1 MTSAPSS
8 AVGRRYPTPEA
19 LLDRSAA
26 ATGPDDFGPGD
37 FRPGLAMLLESLEH
51 DSDLDP
57 SADERQIG
65 ALERRLGNRLEVEA
79 WYRDHPEIAE
89 ATIEGPID
97 INGLPRTGTT
107 ALANILSLDPQFRS
121 LRGWEQARPCPPPIA
136 GREESDPR
144 RVQAVAEHAR
154 RSEAMKAMH
163 LDDVDATM
171 EDTELLGMA
180 FHGQQYTL
188 PVYRYHAW
196 WRGADMTATYEY
208 HRRVLKLLQSQRP
221 PERWLLKAP
230 HHNFHMDAIVAAY
243 PDVRFVVT
251 HRDPAK
257 AVPSWASIV
266 STILPPAAGE
276 RDLHRLGAEIS
287 EHLRIGVE
295 QAMAARARLGENRC
309 FDVHHAEFVADPF
322 GVIGRIYEFMELDLD
337 PAVERSMADWHA
349 ANRSGAHG
357 SHRYTAEQFGLT
369 ESQLRSDFAAYISHY
384 SIEVDR

>member
-1 MTSAPSS
+1 M
-8 AVGRRYPTPEA
+8 V
-19 LLDRSAA
+19 
-26 ATGPDDFGPGD
+26 
-37 FRPGLAMLLESLEH
+37 
-51 DSDLDP
+51 
-57 SADERQIG
+57 
-65 ALERRLGNRLEVEA
+65 
-79 WYRDHPEIAE
+79 RDHPSIAD
-89 ATIEGPID
+89 AAIEGPID

-136 GREESDPR
+136 GQEAEDPR
-144 RVQAVAEHAR
+144 RVQSVAEHAR
-154 RSEAMKAMH
+154 RSEQMRAMH

-196 WRGADMTATYEY
+196 WRSADMTATYEY

-221 PERWLLKAP
+221 PERWLLKAL

-266 STILPPAAGE
+266 SNILPPASGE
-276 RDLHRLGAEIS
+276 RDLHRLGSEIS

-295 QAMAARARLGENRC
+295 AAMASRARLGDDRC
-309 FDVHHAEFVADPF
+309 FDVHHREFVADPF
-322 GVIGRIYEFMELDLD
+322 GVIGRIYEFMELELE
-337 PAVERSMADWHA
+337 PAVQRSMADWHA
-349 ANRSGAHG
+349 ANRSGSHG
-357 SHRYTAEQFGLT
+357 THRYTPEQFGLT
-369 ESQLRSDFAAYISHY
+369 EAQLRSDFAAYIDHY
-384 SIEVDR
+384 SIEIAR